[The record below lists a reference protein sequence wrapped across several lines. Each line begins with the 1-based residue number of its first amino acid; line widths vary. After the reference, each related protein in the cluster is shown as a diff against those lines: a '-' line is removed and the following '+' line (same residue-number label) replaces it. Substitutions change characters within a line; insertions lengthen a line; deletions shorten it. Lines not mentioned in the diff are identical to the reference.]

1 MGLQPVVSKAPG
13 TGGLYPCLEPSFTTP
28 GGDVN
33 SLITIGTKL
42 RPGQSCAKLDAPIDA
57 KGNSRRSDLDLR
69 LTITQRRL
77 AYAGLCEP
85 SACPRGRCRVGPK
98 AVGGWLKEQ
107 LGFGLRPDQLKQDG
121 EYNGQRRGIPV
132 DQPRLVAQRG
142 PCDGEQGARAG
153 TRQTACTCIRDL
165 RPAHACAYHFF
176 RVISLS
182 TSISRS

>member
-1 MGLQPVVSKAPG
+1 MLVYANHLRVQGAEAEWAVS
-13 TGGLYPCLEPSFTTP
+13 
-28 GGDVN
+28 
-33 SLITIGTKL
+33 
-42 RPGQSCAKLDAPIDA
+42 
-57 KGNSRRSDLDLR
+57 
-69 LTITQRRL
+69 
-77 AYAGLCEP
+77 
-85 SACPRGRCRVGPK
+85 K

-142 PCDGEQGARAG
+142 PCDGEQGARAA

-182 TSISRS
+182 TSISRSRSATIFFSRPFSCSSCRSRFTSAGSNVPKCFRQA